1 MLVIPKET
9 GGSRGK
15 WLVLFAVVVAVAG
28 YAAWRSGMRP
38 NNMWAS
44 TPDAAM
50 TTVTVDEGEMFPF
63 AIENGTLENSSNT
76 TVRCEVEALLGQ
88 VGGAQGGAGGMGA
101 GGAGGGRGGAGGGG
115 GGQAGGQSPS
125 RAATK
130 SRAGGGGASKK
141 AGSGASK
148 TASTASAA
156 ASSTAAGKWRW

>member
-1 MLVIPKET
+1 MSSQAQPTPMLVIPKET

-115 GGQAGGQSPS
+115 LPATQLLCSP
-125 RAATK
+125 R
-130 SRAGGGGASKK
+130 RPRH
-141 AGSGASK
+141 
-148 TASTASAA
+148 
-156 ASSTAAGKWRW
+156 WRCSLL